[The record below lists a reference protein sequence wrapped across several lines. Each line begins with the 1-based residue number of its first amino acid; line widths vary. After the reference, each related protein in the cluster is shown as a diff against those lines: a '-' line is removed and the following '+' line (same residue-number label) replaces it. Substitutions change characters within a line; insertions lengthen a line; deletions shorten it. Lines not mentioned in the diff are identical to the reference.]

1 MDIVR
6 FIEKIKNYPEFKKLI
21 ENTNIKKWI
30 NEFHFQET
38 RIKELD
44 KKYGKDKENVG
55 EEFEKEVLKNII
67 PKIIKEY
74 GYEFKDV
81 IIYQNLS
88 IIDKSVAVKK
98 GGSSVGE
105 VDFIICEK
113 SKDVI
118 CIVEVKNNINDLNK
132 AITQLF
138 FILIKIFNNM
148 ILGNSEKK
156 EILNK
161 NNFKK
166 YYGSFIS
173 KINYKLEKNE
183 PLKNK
188 LDLKPKKKKDYLKNI
203 ISLINYGRIHIV
215 YNSGYK
221 EFDEINLGLDS
232 RVFYLLFY
240 FFWNSSYSS
249 DNIDDYS
256 EKYLEK
262 LFNKIKNIS
271 VKMNYSPKTIYELI
285 KKSNKKSLKPNLL
298 LSV

>member
-105 VDFIICEK
+105 VDFII
-113 SKDVI
+113 
-118 CIVEVKNNINDLNK
+118 
-132 AITQLF
+132 
-138 FILIKIFNNM
+138 
-148 ILGNSEKK
+148 
-156 EILNK
+156 
-161 NNFKK
+161 
-166 YYGSFIS
+166 
-173 KINYKLEKNE
+173 
-183 PLKNK
+183 
-188 LDLKPKKKKDYLKNI
+188 
-203 ISLINYGRIHIV
+203 
-215 YNSGYK
+215 
-221 EFDEINLGLDS
+221 
-232 RVFYLLFY
+232 
-240 FFWNSSYSS
+240 
-249 DNIDDYS
+249 
-256 EKYLEK
+256 
-262 LFNKIKNIS
+262 
-271 VKMNYSPKTIYELI
+271 
-285 KKSNKKSLKPNLL
+285 
-298 LSV
+298 